1 MSVVAPAPAA
11 PISSTATDALSV
23 ALVSLLGP
31 WGALAALA
39 YKFGSPWVAQI
50 IANSKLAA
58 DPTVAEWTAL
68 DALIDVPGEVLIPP
82 RAVASV
88 VAVPTGAAVPGP
100 MLVPPKV

>member
-1 MSVVAPAPAA
+1 VSAVQPAAA

-31 WGALAALA
+31 WGALAAIA
-39 YKFGSPWVAQI
+39 YKFGSPFVGQL

-58 DPTVAEWTAL
+58 DPTVAEWTKL

-82 RAVASV
+82 RAV
-88 VAVPTGAAVPGP
+88 PTGAAVPGP